1 MSMPNIE
8 IRPLHAI
15 EEYHQAEH
23 VQRLAW
29 NMDDDLEVAP
39 LHLLVTMQKNGG
51 LVLGAFEGE
60 TMVGFLCGFIG
71 RTEEGTVKHC
81 SHQMGTLPAYQSR
94 GVGQSL
100 KWAQRQRVLQQGLRW
115 ITWTYDPLETV
126 NGYLNIVK
134 LGAVCRTYL
143 RNVYGELHDALNK
156 GLPTDRF
163 QVDWWLE
170 SQRVSDAQ
178 QGNTP
183 TPRTLE
189 DALARGAEIVNPVTL
204 HDGLPEPQG
213 WRLAE
218 CTMALVEVPAHF
230 QEVKSRSFEVAKAWR
245 NLTRE
250 LFEGYF
256 AAGWTVTNLIR
267 HQAEG
272 SDRCFYV
279 LEPTSSLPPQRA

>member
-1 MSMPNIE
+1 MSNIE
-8 IRPLHAI
+8 IRPLHSI
-15 EEYHQAEH
+15 EAYHQAEAL
-23 VQRLAW
+23 QRLAW
-29 NMDDDLEVAP
+29 NMEDELEVTP

-71 RTEEGTVKHC
+71 RTEEGLVKHC
-81 SHQMGTLPAYQSR
+81 SHQLATLPAYRSR
-94 GVGQSL
+94 GVGQRL
-100 KWAQRQRVLQQGLRW
+100 KWAQRERVLQQGIRW

-143 RNVYGELHDALNK
+143 QNVYGELNDALNR

-170 SQRVSDAQ
+170 SQRVSEAEE
-178 QGNTP
+178 GSNP

-189 DALARGAEIVNPVTL
+189 EALALGAEIVNPVTR
-204 HDGLPEPQG
+204 HDGLPAPQG
-213 WRLAE
+213 WRFAE
-218 CTMALVEVPAHF
+218 TPMALVEVPAHF
-230 QEVKSRSFEVAKAWR
+230 QEVKKRSFEAAQAWR
-245 NLTRE
+245 MLTRE
-250 LFEGYF
+250 LFKEYFQRGY
-256 AAGWTVTNLIR
+256 TVTNLLR
-267 HQAEG
+267 HQAAG

-279 LEPTSSLPPQRA
+279 LEPNRSLPPQRA